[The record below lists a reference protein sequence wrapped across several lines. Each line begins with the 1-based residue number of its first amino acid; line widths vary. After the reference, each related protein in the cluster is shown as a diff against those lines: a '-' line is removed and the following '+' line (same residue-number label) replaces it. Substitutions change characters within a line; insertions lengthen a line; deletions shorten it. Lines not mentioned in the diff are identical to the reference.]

1 MTILLQV
8 IVFFEIIERMSK
20 LDNIDVKILLA
31 LESNADRP
39 NKLLA
44 EDVGLSPSACLRRVA
59 RLKEIGVIQKIIA
72 VVDPNFTKR
81 NLSMIVTVKFER
93 HGSQFRKHFFDQLE
107 REKAVTQCYMVTGE
121 VGSVLIMNVAD
132 MEEYTEFTDRLFNE
146 DPNISA
152 FTTFMVMTTLK

>member
-1 MTILLQV
+1 M
-8 IVFFEIIERMSK
+8 ERMNE
-20 LDNIDVKILLA
+20 LDSIDLKILLE

-44 EDVGLSPSACLRRVA
+44 ENVGLSPSACLRRVA
-59 RLKEIGVIQKIIA
+59 RLKEIGAIQKIIA
-72 VVDPNFTKR
+72 VVDPNCANR
-81 NLSMIVTVKFER
+81 NLSVIVTVKFER
-93 HGSQFRKHFFDQLE
+93 HGSQFRKHFFEQLE
-107 REKAVTQCYMVTGE
+107 REKAVSQCYMVTGE
-121 VGSVLIMNVAD
+121 VGSVLVVNVAD